1 VSEPTPDQR
10 RAARIE
16 VDLPVRFRCVA
27 CSIDGR
33 AHDLSASGVCFLT
46 GGASADLND
55 VEAVGSN
62 HDLGEVSI
70 EIDLP
75 DAADAPLSVVGQVRW
90 EADGAIGIRF
100 TNLSL
105 AERRRLANFVILRS
119 HRR

>member
-1 VSEPTPDQR
+1 MSEPTPDSIDQR
-10 RAARIE
+10 RSARIA

-46 GGASADLND
+46 GGSAPDL
-55 VEAVGSN
+55 EATDG
-62 HDLGEVSI
+62 DQALGEVSI

-75 DAADAPLSVVGQVRW
+75 DAEAPLSVVGQVRW

-100 TNLSL
+100 TNLSV